1 MLDFEK
7 LDKLYFC
14 TFVEGKPNRFL
25 LHSIGNGITP
35 DYENPLTISH
45 AIEESKLQGLRF
57 ETNGNKD
64 CHVICKQ
71 LNDSVGQNSRL
82 EDFIAINTGIPFV
95 ITDNLTDYD
104 KFMMSEANVI
114 LGFCEKNPYASKD
127 DRFLTEQIETSVK
140 TDSSEAYK
148 ETLFTLLR

>member
-57 ETNGNKD
+57 ETNGN
-64 CHVICKQ
+64 
-71 LNDSVGQNSRL
+71 
-82 EDFIAINTGIPFV
+82 
-95 ITDNLTDYD
+95 
-104 KFMMSEANVI
+104 
-114 LGFCEKNPYASKD
+114 EKLSIVVD
-127 DRFLTEQIETSVK
+127 
-140 TDSSEAYK
+140 
-148 ETLFTLLR
+148 

>member
-1 MLDFEK
+1 
-7 LDKLYFC
+7 
-14 TFVEGKPNRFL
+14 
-25 LHSIGNGITP
+25 
-35 DYENPLTISH
+35 
-45 AIEESKLQGLRF
+45 F

-82 EDFIAINTGIPFV
+82 EDFIAINTIIPFV

-114 LGFCEKNPYASKD
+114 LGFCEKNPYAAKD
-127 DRFLTEQIETSVK
+127 DRFLIEQIETSVK
-140 TDSSEAYK
+140 SDSSEAYK